1 MEQFSEKKEL
11 AVEDNLSVEDNL
23 KLKNFMSQMDGFR
36 SGRPDSIFLTKL
48 LPER

>member
-11 AVEDNLSVEDNL
+11 AVEDNL

-36 SGRPDSIFLTKL
+36 SGRPNSIYLTKL